1 MSETRNISLHTSKGY
16 ETVSVPVDT
25 SKHSTEFKATGP
37 IPDNLLWQPVNGLGL
52 FDFNYTRNYYRSFA
66 YACINKKALNV
77 SKANIYLY
85 RQYKSKKTEI
95 KDHPFHKL
103 LRSKNSYGDSFKAT
117 LYKASANCDIN
128 GWAYVQIITLQTP
141 FLELGKK
148 GKTPV
153 ELIPL
158 PAKNVVPVFDSQN
171 SRVEYYRYGT
181 KKLMP
186 EELIVFKVP
195 NPESNLEANA
205 PVKAFNFTLE
215 VDYYMGKSRKSF
227 FENDARP
234 TLSVNFPTPLDPP
247 NFDRYVDIYNRRHSG
262 AANNGKVMVSDN
274 GATINALNT
283 TGRELDYV
291 NSRQQILDEMMLILD
306 LNAQVMGVF
315 KDSNYN
321 NSKNALRGWMENTII
336 PYADMVFN
344 EPLTAFVYD
353 YYDSKLITTME
364 YDLEYDRETQ
374 LKAMEYYTDKLKIKR
389 TVLAELEGFSEDD
402 LEDTSKQQVPDNN
415 TQNQ

>member
-1 MSETRNISLHTSKGY
+1 M
-16 ETVSVPVDT
+16 
-25 SKHSTEFKATGP
+25 
-37 IPDNLLWQPVNGLGL
+37 WQPVSGLPL

-66 YACINKKALNV
+66 YACINKKALNI

-85 RQYKSKKTEI
+85 RQYKSKKTEQ
-95 KDHPFHKL
+95 KEHPFLKL
-103 LRSKNSYGDSFKAT
+103 IGSQNSYRQSFKT
-117 LYKASANCDIN
+117 ILYAASANCDIN
-128 GWAYVQIITLQTP
+128 GWAYVKIVTLQTP
-141 FLELGKK
+141 FTNLGNG

-158 PAKNVVPVFDSQN
+158 PAKNVTPVYDSQN
-171 SRVEYYRYGT
+171 SMVQFYRYGNV
-181 KKLMP
+181 KLMP
-186 EELIVFKVP
+186 DEVIAFKVP
-195 NPESNLEANA
+195 NPESNLEPNP

-215 VDYYMGKSRKSF
+215 VDYYMGRSRKAF

-234 TLSVNFPTPLDPP
+234 TLSVNFPTGLDPKI
-247 NFDRYVDIYNRRHSG
+247 FDAYVEKFNGKYAGVN
-262 AANNGKVMVSDN
+262 NNGKAIVADN

-321 NSKNALRGWMENTII
+321 NSKNALRGWMENTIV
-336 PYADMVFN
+336 PYADLVFN
-344 EPLTAFVYD
+344 EPLTDFVKR
-353 YYDSKLITTME
+353 YYDKNLVTSME
-364 YDLEYDRETQ
+364 YDLEYDRDMQ

-389 TVLAELEGFSEDD
+389 TVLAEMEGFSEQD
-402 LEDTSKQQVPDNN
+402 LEETKTPAQPETNKEQ
-415 TQNQ
+415 